1 MPVPVPPRNPPCP
14 YFLKLFSQYALF
26 VSVARIFSLLLKE
39 PVTITSLEGLKSFTH
54 GHKGAKWPLWGI
66 FGSLTRGPLTVV
78 EVTGVGDGESED
90 ESSPGSASVALGG
103 SLPSH
108 TELDGQD
115 EFRTCLK
122 DTWLQRISFSMRFLN
137 V

>member
-1 MPVPVPPRNPPCP
+1 MTV
-14 YFLKLFSQYALF
+14 
-26 VSVARIFSLLLKE
+26 
-39 PVTITSLEGLKSFTH
+39 TSLEGFKSFTH
-54 GHKGAKWPLWGI
+54 SHKGAKWPLWGV

-78 EVTGVGDGESED
+78 EVTGLGDGESED
-90 ESSPGSASVALGG
+90 ESKPGSASVTLGG
-103 SLPSH
+103 LLPSY

-122 DTWLQRISFSMRFLN
+122 DAQLQRISSSVKFLD

>member
-1 MPVPVPPRNPPCP
+1 M
-14 YFLKLFSQYALF
+14 
-26 VSVARIFSLLLKE
+26 
-39 PVTITSLEGLKSFTH
+39 
-54 GHKGAKWPLWGI
+54 
-66 FGSLTRGPLTVV
+66 V

-108 TELDGQD
+108 TQLDGQD